1 MPAPSV
7 RTLLA
12 TMMISLLSP
21 ATAGKEGKIVRPSD
35 RSILPAGE
43 ISIAAT
49 GPGAR
54 LELDGQVLPA
64 QEPFPDV
71 FHAKLTPTPGEHS
84 LALVWE
90 GGRRE
95 IRFFVGEGAPE
106 GFASFR
112 LHPPFAIDCQQC
124 HTVSRRGR
132 FRSKGSC
139 FSCHGKASFVETHQ
153 HAPHVLRNCGQC
165 HNAHGSTAADHL
177 IVSRE
182 QACKLCHN

>member
-1 MPAPSV
+1 M
-7 RTLLA
+7 RTLVAAIVLGLFSA
-12 TMMISLLSP
+12 
-21 ATAGKEGKIVRPSD
+21 AAGEEGKIVRPAHL
-35 RSILPAGE
+35 SILPEGE

-64 QEPFPDV
+64 HEPFPNV
-71 FHAKLTPTPGEHS
+71 FHAKVTPAPGEHS

-106 GFASFR
+106 GFDPFR
-112 LHPPFAIDCQQC
+112 LHPPFAIDCQTC
-124 HTVSRRGR
+124 HTLSRRGR

-139 FSCHGKASFVETHQ
+139 FHCHSKTTFVDAHQ
-153 HAPHVLRNCGQC
+153 HATHMLRDCGQC
-165 HNAHGSTAADHL
+165 HNAHGSTVAAHL

>member
-1 MPAPSV
+1 MRILVAAV
-7 RTLLA
+7 VLG
-12 TMMISLLSP
+12 LLSP
-21 ATAGKEGKIVRPSD
+21 ATAGEEGKIVRPAD

-64 QEPFPDV
+64 HEPFPDI
-71 FHAKLTPTPGEHS
+71 FHAKVTPAPGEHS

-95 IRFFVGEGAPE
+95 IRFFVGGGAPE
-106 GFASFR
+106 GFAPFR
-112 LHPPFAIDCQQC
+112 LHPPFAVDCRNC
-124 HTVSRRGR
+124 HALSRRGR
-132 FRSKGSC
+132 FRFKGDC
-139 FSCHGKASFVETHQ
+139 FACHNKTKFVESHQ
-153 HAPHVLRNCGQC
+153 HAPHVLRDCGQC

-177 IVSRE
+177 IVDRE

>member
-1 MPAPSV
+1 M
-7 RTLLA
+7 RTLVAAAILG
-12 TMMISLLSP
+12 LLSP
-21 ATAGKEGKIVRPSD
+21 ASAGQEGKIVRPSD

>member
-1 MPAPSV
+1 M
-7 RTLLA
+7 RTLVAAIVLGLFSA
-12 TMMISLLSP
+12 
-21 ATAGKEGKIVRPSD
+21 AAGEEGKIVRPAHL
-35 RSILPAGE
+35 SILPEGE

-64 QEPFPDV
+64 HEPFPNV
-71 FHAKLTPTPGEHS
+71 FHAKVTPAPGEHS

-106 GFASFR
+106 GFDPFR
-112 LHPPFAIDCQQC
+112 LHPPFAIGCQQC

-139 FSCHGKASFVETHQ
+139 FACHSKASFAEAHQ

-165 HNAHGSTAADHL
+165 HNAHGSTVADHL
-177 IVSRE
+177 IVSRD